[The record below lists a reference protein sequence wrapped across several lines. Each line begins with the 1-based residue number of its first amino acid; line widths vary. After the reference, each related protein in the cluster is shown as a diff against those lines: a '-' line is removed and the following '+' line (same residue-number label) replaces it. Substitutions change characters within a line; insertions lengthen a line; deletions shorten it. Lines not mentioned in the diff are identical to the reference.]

1 VHLVDTHGQGINEI
15 TEKGPQFDGK
25 LYELDLL
32 IYATGFEV
40 QKTGI
45 YNRILGADG
54 LDLSEKYHTGVR
66 TLLGVHSVSYP
77 NLFIM
82 GGYQASFQF
91 NLTYILQMQ
100 GDHIADCIAY
110 TRRHGHKAIDTA
122 PQAEEWWVQQVI
134 SNRGKTTRNQ
144 DCTPG
149 YYNFEGE
156 YQRRQDGNYNGGVTN
171 YLAHME
177 KVREN
182 MSANFTFS

>member
-1 VHLVDTHGQGINEI
+1 
-15 TEKGPQFDGK
+15 
-25 LYELDLL
+25 
-32 IYATGFEV
+32 
-40 QKTGI
+40 
-45 YNRILGADG
+45 
-54 LDLSEKYHTGVR
+54 
-66 TLLGVHSVSYP
+66 LLGVHSVGYP

-110 TRRHGHKAIDTA
+110 ARENGHATIHSTPA
-122 PQAEEWWVQQVI
+122 AEEWWVQEVI
-134 SNRGKTTRNQ
+134 ANRGKTTRNQ

-156 YQRRQDGNYNGGVTN
+156 HQRRQDGNYNGGVTK

-177 KVREN
+177 AVREN
-182 MSANFTFS
+182 MAENFTFS